1 MKQYI
6 SFFKLK
12 FTVGLQYRAAAI
24 AGFCTQLFFGLVSIM
39 VYIAFY
45 GSGDAV
51 DTDITL
57 KQLITYM
64 WLNQAFFSLIY
75 IWHRDN
81 EILNMIKNGDV
92 SYELCRPQNLYL
104 MWYIRILS
112 SKLSSV
118 TLRCIPLIIIV
129 LLLPKPYNLS
139 LPYSIN
145 SLIIFIF
152 VLILSSL
159 LVTGLVAL
167 FYVLTF
173 YTTDGKGVMSMY
185 SSIAEIL
192 SGQIVP
198 IPLFP
203 KILKGIASLLPFA
216 YISDFAFRIYCGN
229 IVGIEIWK
237 GIIIQMFWIVVIIFV
252 GMKLTD
258 KILQRVV
265 VQGG

>member
-12 FTVGLQYRAAAI
+12 FSVGLQYRAAAI
-24 AGFCTQLFFGLVSIM
+24 AGLCTQLFFGLVFIM
-39 VYIAFY
+39 VYVAFY
-45 GSGDAV
+45 GSGDASNV
-51 DTDITL
+51 DISL
-57 KQLITYM
+57 RQIITYM
-64 WLNQAFFSLIY
+64 WLNQAFFALIY

-81 EILNMIKNGDV
+81 EILNMIRNGDV
-92 SYELCRPQNLYL
+92 AYELCRPQNLYL
-104 MWYIRILS
+104 MWFTRILS

-118 TLRCIPLIIIV
+118 TLRCIPLILIALI
-129 LLLPKPYNLS
+129 LPEPYNLA
-139 LPYSIN
+139 LPYSI
-145 SLIIFIF
+145 SSFIIFLL
-152 VLILSSL
+152 VLALSSL
-159 LVTGLVAL
+159 LVTALVTL
-167 FYVLTF
+167 IYILTF
-173 YTTDGKGVMSMY
+173 YTTDGKGVMGMY

-203 KILKGIASLLPFA
+203 TILKGGVSLLPFA

-229 IVGIEIWK
+229 IVGIEMWK
-237 GIIIQMFWIVVIIFV
+237 GIIVQIFWVVVIIFL

-258 KILQRVV
+258 KILRRVV